1 MIRANEL
8 QDLVR
13 DGAAIRYVCRLQ
25 PAGGPGDKI
34 FPPTYKDAKYAK
46 EKRRMGDEVYECVH
60 LDSVQSQANRMELA
74 LLDAIRSER
83 IKMPLLEVKFPPADS
98 RLEKVG
104 SISLLEAPHRM
115 ADAIFRDSELDGVRF
130 RDSSIGA
137 LLDDASL
144 ANATGLFEYS
154 PNSLVFGLWD
164 STGPMGGMGAKFQRI
179 ISSEVVAFGV
189 EYGVKTSSRIDPLEI
204 NLKAGPVYIINE
216 KTKEWTLSEASEG
229 GKKRKPFGKDGK
241 PSEINHGNI
250 VPTIEAENGGVTFEF
265 AQQVVVISMPALRRL
280 RFPVNG
286 KLSMES
292 DEAARA
298 VLAAIAILGTAL
310 TTEKGM
316 DLRTRTLL
324 IPEEEGKWQAIKANG
339 RVQDL
344 QISPETAIELYNEC
358 VEAAQQMGL
367 PYHLEHVELAPSR
380 GLLELVRRSQEIQI
394 TEGEE

>member
-1 MIRANEL
+1 
-8 QDLVR
+8 
-13 DGAAIRYVCRLQ
+13 
-25 PAGGPGDKI
+25 
-34 FPPTYKDAKYAK
+34 
-46 EKRRMGDEVYECVH
+46 
-60 LDSVQSQANRMELA
+60 MELA

-358 VEAAQQMGL
+358 VEAAQKMGL